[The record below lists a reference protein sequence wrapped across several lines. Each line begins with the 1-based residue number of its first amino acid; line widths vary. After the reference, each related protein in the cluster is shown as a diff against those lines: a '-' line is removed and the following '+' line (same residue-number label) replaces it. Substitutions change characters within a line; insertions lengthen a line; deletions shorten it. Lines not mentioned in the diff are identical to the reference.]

1 MPVESGFS
9 TEQAQNWRSPAAI
22 AAEKANEPHATQ
34 TEKPATV
41 DWENSLHEV
50 LAKHQSSSEQLN
62 KAEAKMLAD
71 YAQNSSTRLANVKH
85 LSKEA
90 FYTQVLQANQLLEQ
104 IHQVKTK
111 EIFANNRVENAQNTL
126 LKLTDLLHELN
137 LSSLTA
143 PTKQVHAQQLATL
156 INQQQIN
163 LNELKNYVNVHRQK
177 EISLFAS
184 LNQAKSQLS
193 EHGIQ
198 IEADKF
204 QLEKPTVHH
213 RSQAPPTGESTLPQK
228 EPLNTETTEVATSVP
243 ELDNQ
248 VQLNLEEAGGENQPS
263 PATAPVAESSTQTN
277 SSEHI
282 TAPELTTEPS
292 LTQPPQ
298 SEPASQ
304 EQENNSQDEE
314 IMQNSENQPEL
325 ASFISTLKQS
335 LNELEQQKIQAL
347 EQIKQQYTQELN
359 LNRAQQIA
367 NWQNSIAHNNLYIDF
382 LDQLIAVA
390 KNNQPGL
397 KANIVSTLSSAD
409 NKELF
414 APILEKIAL
423 YSQGEDIT
431 PTELNNVKIE
441 FINKNDSLASMLDLS
456 QKLSERQ
463 LGIVGENSQAAE
475 ELANKLDF
483 TAEEKQHQK
492 EINLTEQT
500 QEELSTYETLA
511 KVQKNHYEDS
521 QVSEDKKENQ
531 TWLNKAKSFLVHSP
545 LASLRNLFARTGEKQ
560 TPERKSS
567 KKEKQAPLSIELP
580 LDPSKFAS
588 ENKDFVAAFNQQI
601 GSELN
606 NYQYWLENL
615 AKNEGLLQQSWG
627 QQAITD
633 RLELKKARQNGQEQ
647 NYYTDIPKYD
657 HHQQLDNR
665 FDQIQGAY
673 TQLSRQKRLI
683 DYYQDRQDEVSE
695 LNKKIVALID
705 QVNTWQLPNQKDKEN
720 FNKILYRNWLK
731 LRKQLQESQIDKKL
745 AEAKAAFEWQ
755 EQLITKEEKQFQDVE
770 QKVDQPAYLPAL
782 QRYNWN
788 NRELSIRKQ
797 TLQERQQRDLTTWRF
812 EAGAG
817 SQSERQQQLRQ
828 AGVDIYENM
837 SSNLLKLQLL
847 DEQIQIAD
855 RFLTN
860 EQIISLTNQ
869 SQGVEASSLQDKAL
883 AKLEQITAEKKQL
896 EAEKHQLN
904 LALEQNFNSLEQ
916 IIQQAENE
924 QLQLQPKLLALH
936 QERTDIHQFKDLL
949 YREKGRETTG
959 RLLDVA

>member
-9 TEQAQNWRSPAAI
+9 SEQAQNWRSPASI
-22 AAEKANEPHATQ
+22 AAEKASESHTTQ
-34 TEKPATV
+34 REKPVAV
-41 DWENSLHEV
+41 DWADSLHEV
-50 LAKHQSSSEQLN
+50 LAKHQSSFEQLN

-71 YAQNSSTRLANVKH
+71 YAKNSSTRLADVQH
-85 LSKEA
+85 LSKED
-90 FYTQVLQANQLLEQ
+90 FYAQVLQANQLLEQ

-126 LKLTDLLHELN
+126 LRLTDLLHELS
-137 LSSLTA
+137 LSPLTA
-143 PTKQVHAQQLATL
+143 LTKQVHAQQLATL
-156 INQQQIN
+156 INKQQIN
-163 LNELKNYVNVHRQK
+163 LNELKNFVKVHQQK
-177 EISLFAS
+177 ERSLFAN
-184 LNQAKSQLS
+184 LNQVKSQLS

-204 QLEKPTVHH
+204 QLEKPAAHH
-213 RSQAPPTGESTLPQK
+213 RSQAPPTGENVPGKK
-228 EPLNTETTEVATSVP
+228 ETPNTETIQVPADTP

-248 VQLNLEEAGGENQPS
+248 AQPNLEETEGENQS
-263 PATAPVAESSTQTN
+263 FSATAPTAESSTQTDQ
-277 SSEHI
+277 SEHI

-314 IMQNSENQPEL
+314 IKQNSENQPEL
-325 ASFISTLKQS
+325 ASFIGTFKQG
-335 LNELEQQKIQAL
+335 LNKLEQQKKQVL

-359 LNRAQQIA
+359 LNRAQQIE

-390 KNNQPGL
+390 KKNQLGL

-441 FINKNDSLASMLDLS
+441 FINNNDSLASMLELS

-463 LGIVGENSQAAE
+463 LGISDENNQVQAESTGNLNFTDERKQYQE
-475 ELANKLDF
+475 ETSF
-483 TAEEKQHQK
+483 TQ
-492 EINLTEQT
+492 QT
-500 QEELSTYETLA
+500 QEEMGTYKTLA
-511 KVQKNHYEDS
+511 KVQKNHYEDN
-521 QVSEDKKENQ
+521 QMSEDKKENQ

-560 TPERKSS
+560 TSERKSS
-567 KKEKQAPLSIELP
+567 KKEKQVSLSIELP
-580 LDPSKFAS
+580 LDSSKFAS
-588 ENKDFVAAFNQQI
+588 ENKDFVVAFNQQI

-647 NYYTDIPKYD
+647 NYYADIPKYD

-683 DYYQDRQDEVSE
+683 DYYQDRQNEVSE

-705 QVNTWQLPNQKDKEN
+705 QVNAWQLPNQKDKEN
-720 FNKILYRNWLK
+720 FNKILQQNWLK

-782 QRYNWN
+782 QRYNWD

-797 TLQERQQRDLTTWRF
+797 TLQEHQQRNLTNWRF

-828 AGVDIYENM
+828 AGVDIYENI
-837 SSNLLKLQLL
+837 SDNLLKQQLL
-847 DEQIQIAD
+847 DEQIKIAD

-860 EQIISLTNQ
+860 KQVISLTNQ
-869 SQGVEASSLQDKAL
+869 SQGVEASSLRDKAL

-896 EAEKHQLN
+896 EAEKQQLN
-904 LALEQNFNSLEQ
+904 FALEQSFNSLEQ

-924 QLQLQPKLLALH
+924 QLQLQPKLLALQ

-949 YREKGRETTG
+949 YREKGRETAG
-959 RLLDVA
+959 RLLDAA

>member
-1 MPVESGFS
+1 MPAESGFS
-9 TEQAQNWRSPAAI
+9 SEQAQNWRSPASI
-22 AAEKANEPHATQ
+22 AAEKASEPHTTQ
-34 TEKPATV
+34 REKPAAV
-41 DWENSLHEV
+41 DWADSLHEV

-71 YAQNSSTRLANVKH
+71 YAKNSSTRLADVQH
-85 LSKEA
+85 LSKED
-90 FYTQVLQANQLLEQ
+90 FYAQVLQANQLLEQ

-126 LKLTDLLHELN
+126 LKLTDLLHELS

-143 PTKQVHAQQLATL
+143 LTKQVHAQQLATL
-156 INQQQIN
+156 INKQQIN
-163 LNELKNYVNVHRQK
+163 LNELKNFVKVHRQK
-177 EISLFAS
+177 ERSLFAS
-184 LNQAKSQLS
+184 LNQVKSQLS
-193 EHGIQ
+193 KHGIQ

-213 RSQAPPTGESTLPQK
+213 HSPTLPTKESAPEQK
-228 EPLNTETTEVATSVP
+228 ETPNTKTIQVPADTP

-248 VQLNLEEAGGENQPS
+248 AQLNSEKTEKENQPS
-263 PATAPVAESSTQTN
+263 SAVAESSTQTN
-277 SSEHI
+277 SSEQI
-282 TAPELTTEPS
+282 TVPEVTAQQSSIEL
-292 LTQPPQ
+292 PQ
-298 SEPASQ
+298 SMSTSQ
-304 EQENNSQDEE
+304 EQENNSQIEE
-314 IMQNSENQPEL
+314 IKQNSENQPEL
-325 ASFISTLKQS
+325 ASFIGTFKQG

-390 KNNQPGL
+390 KKNQLGL

-414 APILEKIAL
+414 APILKYIAI

-441 FINKNDSLASMLDLS
+441 FINNNDSLASMLDLS

-463 LGIVGENSQAAE
+463 LGISDENNQVQAESTGNLNFTDERKQYQE
-475 ELANKLDF
+475 ETSF
-483 TAEEKQHQK
+483 TQ
-492 EINLTEQT
+492 QT
-500 QEELSTYETLA
+500 QEEMGTYKTLA
-511 KVQKNHYEDS
+511 KVQKNHYEDN
-521 QVSEDKKENQ
+521 QMSEDKKENQ

-560 TPERKSS
+560 TQERKSS
-567 KKEKQAPLSIELP
+567 KKEKQVSLSIELP
-580 LDPSKFAS
+580 LDSSKFAS
-588 ENKDFVAAFNQQI
+588 ENKDFVVAFNQQI

-647 NYYTDIPKYD
+647 NYYADIPKYD

-683 DYYQDRQDEVSE
+683 DYYQDRQNEVSE

-705 QVNTWQLPNQKDKEN
+705 QVNAWQLPNQKDKEN
-720 FNKILYRNWLK
+720 FNKILQQNWLK

-755 EQLITKEEKQFQDVE
+755 EQLIAKEEKQFQDVE

-782 QRYNWN
+782 QRYNWD

-797 TLQERQQRDLTTWRF
+797 TLQEHQQRNLTNWRF

-828 AGVDIYENM
+828 AGVDIYENI
-837 SSNLLKLQLL
+837 SDNLLKQQLL
-847 DEQIQIAD
+847 DEQIKIAD

-860 EQIISLTNQ
+860 KQVISLTNQ
-869 SQGVEASSLQDKAL
+869 TQEIEASSLQDKAL

-896 EAEKHQLN
+896 EAEKQQLN
-904 LALEQNFNSLEQ
+904 FALEQNFNSLEQ

-924 QLQLQPKLLALH
+924 QLQLQPKLLALQ

-959 RLLDVA
+959 RLLDAA